1 MRKTYA
7 WGAIYRV
14 SDRSMPLPAL
24 LISEIQQGRPILLV
38 LRVLSF
44 APVEPNAVSGIQ
56 PFENDL
62 GGAMRQLGAIGVG
75 PVVLTGMAVDQG
87 PRSNQSLC
95 KMRIKRQLVLVVGKL
110 EIPRVKPA
118 CRWALGTDRG
128 GLLGMAGSRR
138 PETHAPSFASQ
149 GSWPSV
155 GLPHLPTAKAVPSP
169 GLQSTPRRNKTDQ
182 EQKTLVLSSRGFFFS
197 GNS

>member
-38 LRVLSF
+38 VRVLSF

-56 PFENDL
+56 RFENDL

-118 CRWALGTDRG
+118 FVPSHARDRLWFLPILEVSQATGTTC
-128 GLLGMAGSRR
+128 SRR
-138 PETHAPSFASQ
+138 VGGCNCNAFIIDAGAQ
-149 GSWPSV
+149 GCLSACS
-155 GLPHLPTAKAVPSP
+155 LNR
-169 GLQSTPRRNKTDQ
+169 PRRPVTSKAATN
-182 EQKTLVLSSRGFFFS
+182 LLPPPAL
-197 GNS
+197 